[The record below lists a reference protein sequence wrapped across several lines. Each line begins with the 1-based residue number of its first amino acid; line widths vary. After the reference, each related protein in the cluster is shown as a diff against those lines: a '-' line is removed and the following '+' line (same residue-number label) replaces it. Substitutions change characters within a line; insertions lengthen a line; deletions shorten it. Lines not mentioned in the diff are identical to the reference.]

1 MYSIDTSGATLME
14 AQMQA
19 AQQAMDR
26 LFLGDPPTR
35 EPASDPHQQSQ
46 SELDLVSWSMRPTL
60 REQSL
65 EWMAANPGKGRPCFQ
80 VQSKNVLY
88 HDDPLNSADDPY
100 VGPPKFLTNMA
111 VINHSNWTDVLI
123 EMKTDFGADVLR
135 TRPQIV
141 HMAAFATALSNT
153 GLTEEQVTSRVA
165 KKFGRHCLDLP
176 RVRNGSAKVASRV
189 PSITYDSGKFST
201 KSLKA
206 AAKKEARLKKKGGET
221 EVDRFKR
228 EQADVVSCARNL
240 QADIAYNLRAREHN
254 RQLAQVRS
262 MATHVLDIGDAPPF
276 PTRSRV
282 NRDSAHHQSPDEPR
296 VVTPTAEDKARSR
309 FRSWARQLGKR
320 DRQSRFSTAFSVFE
334 SEKRKE
340 MRAACDAE
348 AAAKAAKAAAALAAL
363 KAGPSGPSKAAAW
376 TEEAAGES
384 DRCKANGMR
393 AISLEKSSAH
403 QQSLEDKERLRLAQV
418 EEQKEARRKAF
429 EIGGSLS

>member
-1 MYSIDTSGATLME
+1 MYSIETSGATPME

-19 AQQAMDR
+19 ARAMDR
-26 LFLGDPPTR
+26 LFLGDPPAH
-35 EPASDPHQQSQ
+35 EPASDPRQQSQ

-65 EWMAANPGKGRPCFQ
+65 EWMAANPGKGRPHSL
-80 VQSKNVLY
+80 VQSKDVLY
-88 HDDPLNSADDPY
+88 PEDPLNTTDDPWMAPPPF
-100 VGPPKFLTNMA
+100 VGLT
-111 VINHSNWTDVLI
+111 HSTWADVVI

-135 TRPQIV
+135 VRPLIV
-141 HMAAFATALSNT
+141 CMAAFATALSNT
-153 GLTEEQVTSRVA
+153 GLTDEEVTSRVV
-165 KKFGRHCLDLP
+165 KQFGNGCMDLT
-176 RVRNGSAKVASRV
+176 RMRNGSAKVATASTKRM
-189 PSITYDSGKFST
+189 PAAPWMLPRT

-206 AAKKEARLKKKGGET
+206 MAKKEARLKKKGGET
-221 EVDRFKR
+221 EADRFKR
-228 EQADVVSCARNL
+228 EQANVVSCVRKL

-276 PTRSRV
+276 PTRSRD
-282 NRDSAHHQSPDEPR
+282 NRHSVHHQSLDEPR

-334 SEKRKE
+334 SEKHKE

-348 AAAKAAKAAAALAAL
+348 AAAKAAKATAALAAL
-363 KAGPSGPSKAAAW
+363 KAGPSGPSKAAVW

-384 DRCKANGMR
+384 DRCKENGMR

-403 QQSLEDKERLRLAQV
+403 QQSLQDKERLRLAQI

-429 EIGGSLS
+429 EIGGSRS